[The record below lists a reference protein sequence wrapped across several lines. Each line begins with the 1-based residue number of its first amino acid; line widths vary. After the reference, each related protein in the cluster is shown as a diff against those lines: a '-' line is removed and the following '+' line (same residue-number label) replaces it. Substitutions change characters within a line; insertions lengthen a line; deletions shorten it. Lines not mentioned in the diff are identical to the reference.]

1 MKRPLFK
8 AAAFVAALVAGT
20 WLHAAPPPNDNLANA
35 QQLTGDF
42 GALIADTTDATYEE
56 GESSLVTYGVETNT
70 VWYKWS
76 APAKTTKPFMFS
88 VRQFDDDIYVS
99 YRIRVY
105 TGTSYDDLAP
115 VESSPCGWGF
125 CAEPG
130 KTYLIRLSTYN
141 KPGKVA
147 VLWRRELAEG
157 EWKIFAADGVV
168 FDTDG
173 DLPKDLKVSDFPAGV
188 TRIAKYAFEDVEG
201 MKFVTIPAT
210 VTKIDDYAF
219 GWASDLAWVD
229 YEGDAG
235 AIEVADTAYF
245 GTPYSLELPFKLI
258 FDEGVVTN
266 FVPSADHTT
275 VTTNFEK
282 YCIVESF
289 VGTCPDELV
298 ISEGVTGVYEG
309 AFDRMGNETLVKVTF
324 PSTLKWINEYAFDGC
339 DALEQVA
346 GIPATAEVSDWA
358 FTGSLY
364 EKVRPFKLVT
374 SEKATWVKD
383 PDLGTYKY
391 TTNTWVNGFHGTCP
405 EDVTI
410 PEGIYGIDEDAFSF
424 YGNDYGN
431 LRSVT
436 NLKKVTLPSSLKEID
451 WNAFSYLPNLEEVVF
466 KGEKAGVST
475 GYGAFAG
482 TPYLQNLPFELNT
495 TYYVIDATTSNL
507 WVTGYSGYK
516 APETIVI
523 PDGVYGI
530 QWGAFRGLEGFSA
543 VTIPASVKRIDEYAF
558 ADCEDLATVT
568 FRGSQDE
575 MNIADNAF
583 LGTPYSAT
591 LPFKLLSDSWEDDGY
606 WMDLYDEYG
615 NLTNDV
621 WVTWDAPKTIW
632 EVYGYVGTCPAKLD
646 LTQYLTGSVGVVY
659 FYDDAFAGA
668 TTLTELVLP
677 KADCYNSSRAFHK
690 CLNLAKVT
698 ISGDA
703 ASDKAW
709 LTSNFQGTP
718 WLDTVV
724 PFEFVTKDNVHTNP
738 VITVVEESNCCKPYN
753 ELKRVTNDVV
763 TIEKW
768 IVGFYGNVPAKL
780 TFPDDVYGIDSYVFS
795 FCDNITEVVVPGNV
809 RTVGD
814 GAFQSCDNLQN
825 VEFEEGVE
833 YIGGEMFYGC
843 GNDMQVILP
852 ASAVF
857 GHYVPNEVNPSEDD
871 FQWRGVAMKW
881 RSGCFDY
888 SYVFYGI
895 VGDVDVV
902 APRTTSIYD
911 RAFQSGTSFGR
922 TCVEYYT
929 HVVLDAAGGT
939 LEGEADYRCFD
950 DVVTGLPTPVLAG
963 NVFREWWDEDGSFY
977 RNGDVWDEDAGQVYL
992 KAAWAGEKKY
1002 TVYGLNGPTEFS
1014 LGEGDD
1020 YETLLRVL
1028 ADMFGAEPQPSR
1040 HGLTFRYWMVD
1051 GVQLNHRSE
1060 IGANSTFGAFFDE
1073 FNPLLNNP
1081 EAAIDTTAA
1090 QVYDGYILDYKG
1102 NCAGTVQVKVGKP
1115 NKKTGE
1121 AKVSATAQMFGEKK
1135 VTFKAE
1141 PKGSWKIETGAAT
1154 KGVTLFSA
1162 KAKDKI
1168 VIDIS
1173 EKGIFGTFG
1182 DYDVIGSRNTSKK
1195 DADAAYASWS
1205 GRKYDVA
1212 FKTKEGTGSAFT
1224 GGYSGVTVSIANK
1237 GKVKITGV
1245 MADGAKVNATAQLL
1259 IADSGEGM
1267 RSCRCTRA
1275 RRAASASCSGSPL
1288 TARRRASNPSAHGR
1302 VRTARRRSPPNSSL
1316 SARRLLRRLPR

>member
-1 MKRPLFK
+1 M
-8 AAAFVAALVAGT
+8 
-20 WLHAAPPPNDNLANA
+20 
-35 QQLTGDF
+35 
-42 GALIADTTDATYEE
+42 
-56 GESSLVTYGVETNT
+56 
-70 VWYKWS
+70 
-76 APAKTTKPFMFS
+76 
-88 VRQFDDDIYVS
+88 
-99 YRIRVY
+99 
-105 TGTSYDDLAP
+105 
-115 VESSPCGWGF
+115 
-125 CAEPG
+125 
-130 KTYLIRLSTYN
+130 
-141 KPGKVA
+141 
-147 VLWRRELAEG
+147 
-157 EWKIFAADGVV
+157 
-168 FDTDG
+168 
-173 DLPKDLKVSDFPAGV
+173 
-188 TRIAKYAFEDVEG
+188 
-201 MKFVTIPAT
+201 
-210 VTKIDDYAF
+210 
-219 GWASDLAWVD
+219 
-229 YEGDAG
+229 
-235 AIEVADTAYF
+235 
-245 GTPYSLELPFKLI
+245 
-258 FDEGVVTN
+258 
-266 FVPSADHTT
+266 
-275 VTTNFEK
+275 
-282 YCIVESF
+282 
-289 VGTCPDELV
+289 
-298 ISEGVTGVYEG
+298 
-309 AFDRMGNETLVKVTF
+309 
-324 PSTLKWINEYAFDGC
+324 
-339 DALEQVA
+339 
-346 GIPATAEVSDWA
+346 
-358 FTGSLY
+358 
-364 EKVRPFKLVT
+364 
-374 SEKATWVKD
+374 
-383 PDLGTYKY
+383 
-391 TTNTWVNGFHGTCP
+391 
-405 EDVTI
+405 TI
-410 PEGIYGIDEDAFSF
+410 PEGIYGIDEYAFSIDGYY
-424 YGNDYGN
+424 YGNR
-431 LRSVT
+431 RSVT

-451 WNAFSYLPNLEEVVF
+451 WYAFSYLPNLEEVVF
-466 KGEKAGVST
+466 KGKKADVSI
-475 GYGAFAG
+475 GNAVFAG
-482 TPYLQNLPFELNT
+482 TPYLQNQPFELNT

-507 WVTGYSGYK
+507 WVTGYSGCK

-530 QWGAFRGLEGFSA
+530 RGGAFSGLEGFSA
-543 VTIPASVKRIDEYAF
+543 VTIPASVKTINEYAF
-558 ADCEDLATVT
+558 ADCEDLATIT
-568 FRGSQDE
+568 FSGSQDE
-575 MNIADNAF
+575 MYIADNAF

-591 LPFKLLSDSWEDDGY
+591 LPFKLLSDSREVDGY
-606 WMDLYDEYG
+606 WKDLYDEYG
-615 NLTNDV
+615 EWTNDV
-621 WVTWDAPKTIW
+621 WVALDAPKTSW
-632 EVYGYVGTCPAKLD
+632 EINGYVGTCPAKLD
-646 LTQYLTGSVGVVY
+646 LTQYLTGSVCRVY
-659 FYDDAFAGA
+659 FDGGVFAGA

-677 KADCYNSSRAFHK
+677 KADSYDSDMVFRNCP
-690 CLNLAKVT
+690 NLAKVT

-724 PFEFVTKDNVHTNP
+724 PFEFVTKDNVYTNP

-795 FCDNITEVVVPGNV
+795 SCDNITEVVVPGNI
-809 RTVGD
+809 RTVGFRS
-814 GAFQSCDNLQN
+814 FQYCDNLQS

-833 YIGGEMFYGC
+833 YIGEEMFYGC
-843 GNDMQVILP
+843 GNNMQVILP

-881 RSGCFDY
+881 RSGYFDY

-1073 FNPLLNNP
+1073 FNPLSDNP
-1081 EAAIDTTAA
+1081 EAAVDAAAA
-1090 QVYDGYILDYKG
+1090 QVYDGYLLDYKG
-1102 NCAGTVQVKVGKP
+1102 NNAGTIQVKVGKP

-1121 AKVSATAQMFGEKK
+1121 AKVSATVQMFGTKK

-1141 PKGSWKIETGAAT
+1141 PKGSWKLETGAAT
-1154 KGVTLFSA
+1154 KGVTLSSA
-1162 KAKDKI
+1162 KATDKI

-1173 EKGIFGTFG
+1173 EKGIFGTYG

-1195 DADAAYASWS
+1195 DAAYANWT
-1205 GRKYDVA
+1205 GKKFDIA
-1212 FKTKEGTGSAFT
+1212 FKTKDGTGSAFT
-1224 GGYSGVTVSIANK
+1224 GGYSGVTVTIANK
-1237 GKVKITGV
+1237 GKVKLAGI
-1245 MADGAKVNATAQLL
+1245 MADGAKVNASAQLL
-1259 IADSGEGM
+1259 IADSGEGCVNAFIPM
-1267 RSCRCTRA
+1267 YTGKKGGFGFVLWIAPDGVTATVESVSTWTSTDRKAPFTAELECIGAAVPAPGAAMTFALETVPAIEGATVLSEFLPKAVAAAFNGRKFTVAKANKIKVDKSGAATRTGETDND
-1275 RRAASASCSGSPL
+1275 SGLKL
-1288 TARRRASNPSAHGR
+1288 TYMAKTGSFKGSFTVYTLANGR
-1302 VRTARRRSPPNSSL
+1302 LKKVKANVNGTFAGGVGYGTAVIKNVGSFPVTL
-1316 SARRLLRRLPR
+1316 K